1 MGETSTL
8 LPATGLCSHTYTL
21 LCTDSTTGSCTGIQR
36 NGDLPPEKEKQGVPA
51 AAPWVKNLT
60 AGLGSLWRFGF
71 SSWLGNFQNAACV
84 TTGERKE
91 GRKKGR
97 REERKKEGGRK
108 KKRKPQ
114 SRRCIKIYSVY
125 TKLWWCTWQSEAKVM
140 FFILFS
146 HHRLMNS
153 YFFYS
158 EKASESSEHTTRLII
173 LTKH

>member
-91 GRKKGR
+91 GRREGGKKGR
-97 REERKKEGGRK
+97 KREEGRRKVSRKAEGVLKYIQYIQNFGGVRGR
-108 KKRKPQ
+108 
-114 SRRCIKIYSVY
+114 V
-125 TKLWWCTWQSEAKVM
+125 KL
-140 FFILFS
+140 
-146 HHRLMNS
+146 R
-153 YFFYS
+153 
-158 EKASESSEHTTRLII
+158 
-173 LTKH
+173 